1 MPCVSSDHKPV
12 KVNADT
18 VYNENRA
25 AKQGRSMGVHVRM
38 PLYLVRTKEE
48 NLQISDS
55 SPIRSG
61 FGLKVN
67 ENGFSWDVGVN

>member
-1 MPCVSSDHKPV
+1 MYQKWSGKAGLLYGIC
-12 KVNADT
+12 A
-18 VYNENRA
+18 
-25 AKQGRSMGVHVRM
+25 RSLPYM
-38 PLYLVRTKEE
+38 VRTKEE